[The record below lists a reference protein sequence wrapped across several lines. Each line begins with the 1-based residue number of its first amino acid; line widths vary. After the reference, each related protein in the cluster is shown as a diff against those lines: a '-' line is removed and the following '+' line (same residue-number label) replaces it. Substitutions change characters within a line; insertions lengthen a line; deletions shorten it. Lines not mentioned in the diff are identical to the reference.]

1 MIGPSL
7 SSPRLRRAWRLT
19 AKWFCGR
26 GFAAAMAVTP
36 CSGSANTVTVGSGI
50 AVRNAAPSPGSSSI
64 GAPTAG
70 ISGVPRAGK
79 IIVIGSRS
87 TVAAGAKRA

>member
-19 AKWFCGR
+19 ANWFCVSGL
-26 GFAAAMAVTP
+26 AAGLGVTP
-36 CSGSANTVTVGSGI
+36 CSGSVNTVI
-50 AVRNAAPSPGSSSI
+50 ADSVIAALPVAAPPDFNNI

-70 ISGVPRAGK
+70 ISRVPKVGWIIAIGNRRTGAVGAERA
-79 IIVIGSRS
+79 
-87 TVAAGAKRA
+87 